1 MKRILL
7 YFYYETVWQS
17 TKRHVE
23 SGDQNKSFTVFTI
36 GNRLNYKCL
45 RPFFYQK
52 ITLFLFSKV
61 SVPAIIP
68 PLGCHATG
76 DSIFYLPFS
85 ATDWTSPLA
94 SGSLLAGLIN
104 GFIILSLVTHF
115 LPFLVRTLSTKNFP
129 SGRQENLGS
138 VGNVS

>member
-7 YFYYETVWQS
+7 YFYYKRVWQS
-17 TKRHVE
+17 TKRQVE
-23 SGDQNKSFTVFTI
+23 SGVQNKSFTFFTI
-36 GNRLNYKCL
+36 GNRSNYKCL

-68 PLGCHATG
+68 PFGCHATG

-85 ATDWTSPLA
+85 ETDWTKPLV

-115 LPFLVRTLSTKNFP
+115 LPFLVWTFSTKNFP
-129 SGRQENLGS
+129 SGLQENLGS
-138 VGNVS
+138 VGKVS